1 MPNYLIT
8 GYWGEPHVTVENDR
22 GFNAAV
28 FGSGRFLLPVGEQFR
43 AEYIGNNTVRIHDG
57 KLMDNGALAGI
68 PAGLYVDLLIPEA
81 GQGMKRNDL
90 IVFQYAKDQGTL
102 VETGDF
108 VVIHGEETAGTPAD
122 PELTQ
127 QDLLSDEATIDQMAL
142 FRVSVSSAVV
152 SAPVLLADTKRGLA
166 ATSFSVLNLLDNSD
180 FTNPVNSNGKT
191 AYRGLGFSI
200 DRWVVPNDK
209 SALTVGSGFV
219 LMQNDD
225 TAATSMF
232 VNRLR
237 SGTIKNGKTYT
248 GVIYF
253 NDGSMQFGSGY
264 YNGGDLELTS
274 VDNDA
279 YLQIATGSTYDLF
292 RVCIK
297 PGKSV
302 RVIHAALYEGE
313 YKRGNLPTYTRKGYG
328 VESAN
333 CFIAGGGSFA
343 SSYAPASVE

>member
-1 MPNYLIT
+1 MQNYLIT
-8 GYWGEPHVTVENDR
+8 GYWGEPHVTAENDR

-28 FGSGRFLLPVGEQFR
+28 FGSGRFLLPVGERFR

-57 KLMDNGALAGI
+57 KLLDNGALAGI
-68 PAGLYVDLLIPEA
+68 PAGMYVDLLIPGA
-81 GQGMKRNDL
+81 SQGAQRNDL
-90 IVFQYAKDQGTL
+90 IVFQYTKDTGTL
-102 VETGDF
+102 VETGAF
-108 VVIHGEETAGTPAD
+108 VVVPGEESTGTAVD

-127 QDLLSDEATIDQMAL
+127 RDLMTDEATIDQMPL
-142 FRVSVSSAVV
+142 YRVSVSGVNIST
-152 SAPVLLADTKRGLA
+152 PVLLADVRRGLA
-166 ATSFSVLNLLDNSD
+166 STSYEVLNLLDNSD
-180 FTNPVNSNGKT
+180 FTNPVNTNGKT
-191 AYRGLGFSI
+191 IYRGLGFSI

-209 SALTVGSGFV
+209 SALTIGAGFV

-225 TAATSMF
+225 AAATAMF

-237 SGTIKNGKTYT
+237 SGSIKSGKTYT
-248 GVIYF
+248 GVIYL
-253 NDGSMQFGSGY
+253 NDGTVYYGSGY
-264 YNGGDLELTS
+264 YNGGDLELTPT
-274 VDNDA
+274 DNDV

-313 YKRGNLPTYTRKGYG
+313 YKKGNMPTYTRKGYG

-333 CFIAGGGSFA
+333 CFVAGGGSFA
-343 SSYAPASVE
+343 ASYAPASVE